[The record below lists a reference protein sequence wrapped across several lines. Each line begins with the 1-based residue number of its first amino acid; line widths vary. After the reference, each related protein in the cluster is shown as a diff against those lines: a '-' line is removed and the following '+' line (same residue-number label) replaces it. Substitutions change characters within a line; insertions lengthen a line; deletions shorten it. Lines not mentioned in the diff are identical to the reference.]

1 MKHILI
7 TGCSSGIGRET
18 ALRLD
23 QLDWQVWAGVRRPED
38 GLALQ
43 QQSTSGRL
51 KIVLCDVTNSQHI
64 QAVVQQISQEVGH
77 LDAVVNN
84 AGYGLTLPLEL
95 TSAETLRALLEVQVV
110 GVLALTNACLPLLRP
125 VQGRVINLSSGSG
138 LVVTP
143 LHGAYSAAKFALE
156 ALSDAWAYE
165 LQAQGIQVIVIEPGS
180 MATPIWEKNAQ
191 QQTKLWAEQP
201 PHLQQLYAP
210 LMRWMAENI
219 RQLYLAPPGRVT
231 DVIVKALT
239 AARPSARYVVG
250 YDGWLAWLMSCLPGR
265 VRRWLVWQI
274 LKRNSA

>member
-23 QLDWQVWAGVRRPED
+23 QMGWQVWAGVRRPED

-43 QQSTSGRL
+43 QASTGRL
-51 KIVLCDVTNSQHI
+51 KIVLCDVTNPSHI
-64 QAVVQQISQEVGH
+64 EAVVQQISQEVGQ
-77 LDAVVNN
+77 LDALVNN
-84 AGYGLTLPLEL
+84 AGYGLTLPLEM
-95 TSAETLRALLEVQVV
+95 TSAATLRALLEVHVV

-165 LQAQGIQVIVIEPGS
+165 LKAQGITVIVIEPGS
-180 MATPIWEKNAQ
+180 IATPIWEKNAQ
-191 QQTKLWAEQP
+191 QQAQLWAEQS
-201 PHLQQLYAP
+201 PHLQQLYTP
-210 LMRWMAENI
+210 LKNWMAKTI
-219 RQLYLAPPGRVT
+219 SQLYLAPPGRVT
-231 DVIVKALT
+231 ETIVKALT
-239 AARPSARYVVG
+239 AARPAPRYVVG
-250 YDGWLAWLMSCLPGR
+250 FDGWLAWLTSCLPGR
-265 VRRWLVWQI
+265 VRRWLVGQAVYWG
-274 LKRNSA
+274 S